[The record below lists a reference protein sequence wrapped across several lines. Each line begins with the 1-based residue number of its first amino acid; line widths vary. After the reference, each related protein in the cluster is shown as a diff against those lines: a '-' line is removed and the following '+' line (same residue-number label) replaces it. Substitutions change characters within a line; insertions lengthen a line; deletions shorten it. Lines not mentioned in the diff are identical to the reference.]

1 MVVACS
7 NRLFILSF
15 RQGRA
20 IHYDE
25 KDPFLCHACG
35 FCKYAK
41 FDYSIYGRPT
51 CAVDPVESDD
61 DRAKTVQSINNL
73 LEKADKSYRE
83 IVNVRQSLEILI
95 PKITDGTGG
104 SNDLLIGGNST
115 NTLHINKIVQQM
127 EKKYCNEGKTHFDDL
142 TKIVQKIQACRREL
156 VAYDRSQMDSA
167 PITPTVSSAEANETA
182 HSKCYGCA
190 LASIEQTLSLLKAM
204 ATQMQCRIG
213 LCEEG
218 LVEELAKNNLRHGTD
233 QKIQEE
239 VRSLLCLLT
248 RDLSDS
254 TEKLCNVL
262 VSRVMAALDGSVPFV
277 NLDHAVRHE
286 MALLEAMAMQEDS
299 CWQMKVRPIINLFLR
314 ASKDPR
320 GPATPIVQPCLRV
333 IQFMCNPPPPIS
345 KKNKGKSAAE
355 LCTIMTSDGI
365 SINAN
370 KFLEGD
376 SEHSFEAWKARQT
389 PNTVVIPPT
398 VETKPKAETF
408 MAIMDEKRQQTRRVY
423 LTEKFGRRWHL
434 KTIKKRIRSQVPLK
448 LIPSYLPSILFHSTS
463 RLVRVNACA
472 LVTSWMTT
480 HERKLHL
487 LNLMTCFLK
496 FIGEAGEAS
505 AEFIELY
512 KQIAK
517 EPPYRQYLALNHVIT
532 NIADLLNH
540 EFEKIYKLEESTTLS
555 TDLGQGYAL
564 KQYVDLISMFLDNT
578 QIRKAYKG
586 LVLQSIIQ
594 SYLNL
599 RKLVVQRTC
608 MIDEAQKNLMTL
620 LEELTSGT
628 EEETAAFMAIC
639 IDIVRKTPANDLKT
653 PLFMFERLCST
664 IHSEDSDTDE
674 FFLNLE
680 KDQLQEEFI
689 QGRMLGNPYPSTEAG
704 LGPLMRDVKNK
715 ICFDCEIMAMLEDDN
730 GMELLVH
737 NKIISLDL
745 PVKEVYKRV
754 WLAGGG
760 ERDTMRIVY
769 RIRGLSGD
777 ATEEFVESLKQ
788 TSAHEEDNEQ
798 TYRMVNVVA
807 DCGGLKVMLDRMSY
821 LQNVSKSKPFLQT
834 LLKLFL
840 MCVKVKK
847 CREEFCQPE
856 LGAISTLLKVLH
868 LCLQH
873 QVQENDPQM
882 STVTEQL
889 LEIMETI
896 LAKAASDS
904 LDSFLQFSLTFGG
917 PEYIEALLSCT
928 NHANVRNNPHVL
940 RCLIRVVAALVYG
953 NDIKMALL
961 CDHFD
966 ACFDFEKFDVERT
979 AEEEFQLELFCIL
992 CSAIERNSIGGIL
1005 KDYIMGLGI
1014 VDKAVDYIVK
1024 HAPSNRLILL
1034 PFATSLDSDE
1044 LKLFISKPSLKY
1056 ILQFLSGLAT
1066 KHEKTQ
1072 LAVAKDLIPVIHQLE
1087 QVSSDEHV
1095 GSLAE
1100 NLLEALS
1107 SEPATAKTVQ
1117 DYRDA
1122 TRAEKKRLAMATREK
1137 QLNAMGMRT
1146 NEKGQV
1152 TAKEQ
1157 VLEEMDKLAEE
1168 TGLTCF
1174 ICREGYACQP
1184 NRVIGIY
1191 TFTKRCPL
1199 EECEQ
1204 KSRKTMGYSSVS
1216 HFNAVH
1222 VDCHMSAIRMS
1233 RGRDEWESAS
1243 LQNANTKCN
1252 GLLPLWGP
1260 DVSETAFSACM
1271 ARHHSYMQ
1279 DSTQRIEITFTSG
1292 IQDLKLL
1299 LLRFAHERTFHDD
1312 CGGGECRKCLTT
1324 EPKLIFFL
1332 IFFRWTSIQHAL
1344 GALFDVLC
1352 TLHVVINTLVCSRR
1366 ENVDGIFKSRSVR
1379 EMARIWL

>member
-1 MVVACS
+1 M
-7 NRLFILSF
+7 
-15 RQGRA
+15 
-20 IHYDE
+20 
-25 KDPFLCHACG
+25 CHSCG

-61 DRAKTVQSINNL
+61 DRAKTVQTINNL

-83 IVNVRQSLEILI
+83 IVNVRQSLELLI

-104 SNDLLIGGNST
+104 ATDLVVGNVST
-115 NTLHINKIVQQM
+115 SLHINKIVQQM
-127 EKKYCNEGKTHFDDL
+127 EKKYCNEGRTHFDDL

-156 VAYDRSQMDSA
+156 VTYDRSQMDTA
-167 PITPTVSSAEANETA
+167 PITSMVHSTDMSGIA

-190 LASIEQTLSLLKAM
+190 LASIEQTLSLLKGM
-204 ATQMQCRIG
+204 GTQMQCRIG
-213 LCEEG
+213 LCQEG
-218 LVEELAKNNLRHGTD
+218 LVEELAMNNLRHGTD

-248 RDLSDS
+248 RDLPEP

-262 VSRVMAALDGSVPFV
+262 MQRVLSALDGSVPFV

-299 CWQMKVRPIINLFLR
+299 CWQMKLKPIINLFLR

-333 IQFMCNPPPPIS
+333 IHFMCNPPAPIS

-355 LCTIMTSDGI
+355 LCTIKTSEGI
-365 SINAN
+365 SINPN
-370 KFLEGD
+370 KWLDGD
-376 SEHSFEAWKARQT
+376 TDQSFEAWKARQSL
-389 PNTVVIPPT
+389 NIAIAAPT
-398 VETKPKAETF
+398 AAGKQKAETF
-408 MAIMDEKRQQTRRVY
+408 MAIMEEKRQQTRSIF
-423 LTEKFGRRWHL
+423 LMEKYGRRWHL
-434 KTIKKRIRSQVPLK
+434 KTIKKRVQSQVPLK

-463 RLVRVNACA
+463 RLVRMNACA
-472 LVTSWMTT
+472 LITSWMTT

-512 KQIAK
+512 KQLAQ

-532 NIADLLNH
+532 NIAELLNY

-608 MIDEAQKNLMTL
+608 MIDEAQKSLMTL

-628 EEETAAFMAIC
+628 EEETAAFMSIC

-788 TSAHEEDNEQ
+788 TSAQEEDNEQ

-961 CDHFD
+961 CDHFKS
-966 ACFDFEKFDVERT
+966 CFDFEKFDVERT

-1024 HAPSNRLILL
+1024 HAPTNRLILL
-1034 PFATSLDSDE
+1034 PFASSLDSDE

-1072 LAVAKDLIPVIHQLE
+1072 LAVAKELIPVIHQLE

-1117 DYRDA
+1117 EYRDS

-1152 TAKEQ
+1152 TAKDQ
-1157 VLEEMDKLAEE
+1157 VLQEMDKLAEE

-1184 NRVIGIY
+1184 SRVIGIY
-1191 TFTKRCPL
+1191 TYTKRCPL
-1199 EECEQ
+1199 EEFEQ
-1204 KSRKTMGYSSVS
+1204 KSRKTMGYTTVT
-1216 HFNAVH
+1216 HFNIVH

-1243 LQNANTKCN
+1243 LHNANTRCN

-1299 LLRFAHERTFHDD
+1299 MLRFALEKTFHDD
-1312 CGGGECRKCLTT
+1312 CGGGENWIA
-1324 EPKLIFFL
+1324 LIGIASTKFIYLLKFL
-1332 IFFRWTSIQHAL
+1332 SQAVPNPTCI
-1344 GALFDVLC
+1344 
-1352 TLHVVINTLVCSRR
+1352 
-1366 ENVDGIFKSRSVR
+1366 
-1379 EMARIWL
+1379 